1 MCRLDLCPHGVGHT
15 LRGGEAPVI
24 PPPDT
29 KSPPLSCDQPFIY
42 SRGGGAWEDSAAPLF
57 SLSTSFSAQS
67 CVHESDLR
75 STNTLSLVST
85 IPRIKRIGVKLFHSN
100 DTAFV
105 YITFL
110 GSVATPVV
118 WAIKSLILCL
128 HDWASYPSLGPL
140 WLALRLFQL
149 DFSSA
154 LYLRLLHSG
163 IFFVSQKG
171 VELSS
176 GVSRHLV
183 KTRRSQSLDVF
194 FNTSLH
200 PDQSHH

>member
-1 MCRLDLCPHGVGHT
+1 MGVRRLSFRLQTQKVFLHT
-15 LRGGEAPVI
+15 
-24 PPPDT
+24 PDGRWVPRNRAVHLQ
-29 KSPPLSCDQPFIY
+29 S
-42 SRGGGAWEDSAAPLF
+42 EDKKLGRISAAPLF
-57 SLSTSFSAQS
+57 SLSTSFCAQS

-85 IPRIKRIGVKLFHSN
+85 IPRIKRIGVRLFHSN

-128 HDWASYPSLGPL
+128 HDCASYPSLGRL
-140 WLALRLFQL
+140 RWALRLFPL

-163 IFFVSQKG
+163 IFLSQKG

-176 GVSRHLV
+176 GVSRRLV
-183 KTRRSQSLDVF
+183 KMRRSQSLDVC

-200 PDQSHH
+200 PGQSHH